1 MGVGK
6 DGKVEVHGDVTV
18 DRSGIGM
25 VDNDWKCIW
34 DDSRVSVEEDVGV
47 GEVMSLVG
55 LADGIWSEV
64 VLSD

>member
-25 VDNDWKCIW
+25 VDGD
-34 DDSRVSVEEDVGV
+34 RFHVSVFN
-47 GEVMSLVG
+47 
-55 LADGIWSEV
+55 
-64 VLSD
+64 